1 MKLILAC
8 TLLLLL
14 AGCYQNVEITE
25 IMKGRQYC
33 ADKGGL
39 LKIRESMGG
48 VSHIFCIS
56 GNRIHAK
63 KVALE
68 IKGITK

>member
-8 TLLLLL
+8 TLVLLL
-14 AGCYQNVEITE
+14 AGCYQNIEITE
-25 IMKGRQYC
+25 IMKGQQYC
-33 ADKGGL
+33 ADKIGL

-48 VSHIFCIS
+48 VTKLFCIS
-56 GNRIHAK
+56 GDSTNAK

-68 IKGITK
+68 VK